1 MGKSIRDKT
10 KAELLD
16 IIKELKGEL
25 KGKNEEI
32 KKLNAVA
39 VNYDLTHTGLS
50 VIRDEGEFR
59 LVVLQFDPESGAA
72 KVTEKR
78 NIKPHG
84 KSVALASRA
93 GLEFLTE
100 EIVRKL

>member
-1 MGKSIRDKT
+1 MGKSLRDRT
-10 KAELLD
+10 KDELLS
-16 IIKELKGEL
+16 IIKDMREEI
-25 KGKNEEI
+25 KGKDAEI

-50 VIRDEGEFR
+50 VIRDGDDFR
-59 LVVLQFDPESGAA
+59 LVVLEFDPESGAA
-72 KVTEKR
+72 KVSEKR

-84 KSVALASRA
+84 KSIALASRA

-100 EIVRKL
+100 EIIRKI